1 MSGSWEVSKIREKP
15 LAGVRV
21 LETATYI
28 AGPYCCT
35 LMAEFGAEVIK
46 IELPGVGEPG
56 RYYGTKSAAED
67 ATFRRTRESP
77 QVSR

>member
-1 MSGSWEVSKIREKP
+1 MIREKP

-21 LETATYI
+21 LEMAAYI

-46 IELPGVGEPG
+46 IELPGVGPP
-56 RYYGTKSAAED
+56 RLNRQISLLA
-67 ATFRRTRESP
+67 
-77 QVSR
+77 